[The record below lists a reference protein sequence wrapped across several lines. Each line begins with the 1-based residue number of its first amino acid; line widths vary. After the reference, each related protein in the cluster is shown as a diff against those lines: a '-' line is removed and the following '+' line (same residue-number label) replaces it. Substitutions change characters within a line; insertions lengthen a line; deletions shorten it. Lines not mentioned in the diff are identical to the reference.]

1 MKGEM
6 ASKYMKKDGTETELS
21 ISIWD
26 LGGQKVFY
34 TLHHLFLTECAVY
47 LLVFSMEE
55 FIKNEIDS
63 LDFNIFF

>member
-6 ASKYMKKDGTETELS
+6 ASKYMKKDGTESELS

-34 TLHHLFLTECAVY
+34 TLHHLFLTR
-47 LLVFSMEE
+47 
-55 FIKNEIDS
+55 KK
-63 LDFNIFF
+63 